1 MQLDASTEAFLK
13 SLKEQGGPAFHE
25 LPVEKCRAAFK
36 EACVG
41 LSGEQIALPKVE
53 DMEVTASNGTLKV
66 RLYYPSETTS
76 LPVVMYFHG
85 GGWVIGDLDTHDNMC
100 RRIAKSSNAIVA
112 AVDYRLAPEN
122 KFPAGIEDCISATEW
137 FANNANSIGGD
148 ASRLAVAGD
157 SAGGNMAAVVAQE
170 LMNKIK
176 YQVLIYPA
184 VDLGDTSYPSRD
196 KYGSG
201 EYFLSMEDMAFFGGH
216 LLDNPEQVLDTKAS
230 PITSSNLSGLAPAF
244 TITAGFDPLCD
255 EGKAYHEKL
264 SDAGVKSEY
273 ECVEG
278 TIHGFTLFPV
288 ALESAIPAL
297 ELIGKKLKDNL

>member
-1 MQLDASTEAFLK
+1 MNNNLKIYSAFYLG
-13 SLKEQGGPAFHE
+13 SLLERKKTD
-25 LPVEKCRAAFK
+25 PV
-36 EACVG
+36 
-41 LSGEQIALPKVE
+41 
-53 DMEVTASNGTLKV
+53 
-66 RLYYPSETTS
+66 
-76 LPVVMYFHG
+76 
-85 GGWVIGDLDTHDNMC
+85 
-100 RRIAKSSNAIVA
+100 AI
-112 AVDYRLAPEN
+112 L
-122 KFPAGIEDCISATEW
+122 
-137 FANNANSIGGD
+137 
-148 ASRLAVAGD
+148 
-157 SAGGNMAAVVAQE
+157 
-170 LMNKIK
+170 
-176 YQVLIYPA
+176 
-184 VDLGDTSYPSRD
+184 
-196 KYGSG
+196 